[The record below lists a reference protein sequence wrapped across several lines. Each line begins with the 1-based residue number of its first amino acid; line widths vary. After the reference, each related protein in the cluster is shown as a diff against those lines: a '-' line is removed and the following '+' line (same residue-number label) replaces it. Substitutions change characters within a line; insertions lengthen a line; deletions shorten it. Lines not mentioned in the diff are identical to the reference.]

1 MKKNLLCVLALLIS
15 TAVFGQALCS
25 EERQL
30 EQKFDNKVMLHI
42 EPDIKASSSSVII
55 WEEDFSGGFPQN
67 WSTHTSNTQS
77 GIATCPWSWSTDGT
91 WGYWNGNNDLESEQ
105 VKTTQIGLGVRN
117 DIIDMNISLF
127 YRSTKDA
134 IDWQYTEKGEYWT
147 AVNIPEVKVNGHQI
161 SADLNIE
168 SFPLIGFI
176 SKVDLD
182 YTFLDLYH
190 DIGEYRYASNYLT
203 HQFRSSFGYNLFF
216 GISQSWF
223 IRYEDPAQFAA
234 RWLTDTVINL
244 PVWRFNTSF
253 SIENIMDVSY
263 QDELGF
269 DASGRWMK
277 FGLKFQY

>member
-1 MKKNLLCVLALLIS
+1 NVHNFGFSAAREIILDLSESEKQRDRFNLFYNTMSNKGDLSYSDGFSANYFEG
-15 TAVFGQALCS
+15 FGWNYSFGYELDYQVHSDVNVNYGYDSGYKLPSAF
-25 EERQL
+25 
-30 EQKFDNKVMLHI
+30 EQ
-42 EPDIKASSSSVII
+42 
-55 WEEDFSGGFPQN
+55 FSNF
-67 WSTHTSNTQS
+67 
-77 GIATCPWSWSTDGT
+77 
-91 WGYWNGNNDLESEQ
+91 GYWNGNNDLESEQ

-223 IRYEDPAQFAA
+223 IRYEDPAQF
-234 RWLTDTVINL
+234 
-244 PVWRFNTSF
+244 
-253 SIENIMDVSY
+253 
-263 QDELGF
+263 
-269 DASGRWMK
+269 
-277 FGLKFQY
+277 